1 MSAIHRQEAIRAA
14 AGGPLS
20 AGLLLRTLLVC
31 ALLPLAAAQA
41 ASGNEAPL
49 KIGGRTIHVFRAPV
63 GMFTPEERMTA
74 ARDRIEQVLGQPGEG
89 WTSVK
94 PAEQGFEV
102 AIDGK
107 PMFLVV
113 PGDARK
119 SAGETSEG
127 QANAASRVLQKV
139 WSEASERRDPRANVE
154 GMVKVALATAL
165 LIFASSLALAGSA
178 ALRKALYRR
187 LVARLGAAPGA
198 PGAGRLVQVLPS
210 LLSPL
215 IFLGTWVI
223 GLFVIFLY
231 LTYSLNQ
238 FVLTRPA
245 GESLSHS
252 IRNLAIDGL
261 AAFADAVP
269 GTFIAAFIFLL
280 GWIATR
286 ISAGLFD
293 SVRVGPEESPFVNV
307 HTAPAT
313 RRIVNAALWLFA
325 LAMAYPYLPGSH
337 TEAFKGLSVM
347 VGVIFSIGAAGVVG
361 QIASGMMI
369 VYTYALRVGEYVRIA
384 EYEGT
389 VVEIGLF
396 VTLLRTGLGEE
407 VSLPNTFVLANVTRN
422 YSRAGKDG
430 DYVLD
435 AAVTIGYDTPWRQ
448 VHALLAEAAK
458 AVPEI
463 RAEPAPYVVQ
473 TALSDFYVAY
483 RLVAHV
489 DARQPAT
496 RARVASDLHAAIQDA
511 FNRHG
516 VQIMS
521 PHYHGDPAAP
531 KIVPAGTFN
540 LRGDR

>member
-1 MSAIHRQEAIRAA
+1 MAP
-14 AGGPLS
+14 GT
-20 AGLLLRTLLVC
+20 LLRTLAL
-31 ALLPLAAAQA
+31 ALLTCGAAAA
-41 ASGNEAPL
+41 AAVDEGADAPL
-49 KIGGRTIHVFRAPV
+49 VVGHRTIHVFRAPV
-63 GMFTPEERMTA
+63 GMFTAQERVRA
-74 ARDRIEQVLGQPGEG
+74 ARARIEQVLDAPGEG

-94 PAEQGFEV
+94 PVEQGFEV

-107 PMFLVV
+107 PVFLVV

-119 SAGETSEG
+119 SAGETPEG
-127 QANAASRVLQKV
+127 LANAASRVLNKV
-139 WSEASERRDPRANVE
+139 WSEARERRDPRANVE
-154 GMVKVALATAL
+154 GIVKVALATGL
-165 LIFASSLALAGSA
+165 LILATALAVAGSA
-178 ALRKALYRR
+178 MLRKALLRR
-187 LVARLGAAPGA
+187 MAARLRAVPGA
-198 PGAGRLVQVLPS
+198 PAAGRLAQVLPP
-210 LLSPL
+210 LLSRL
-215 IFLGTWVI
+215 IFLGTWVV

-231 LTYSLNQ
+231 LTYSLSQ

-245 GESLSHS
+245 GETLSHS
-252 IRNLAIDGL
+252 IRELVVGGL
-261 AAFADAVP
+261 GAFADAVP
-269 GTFIAAFIFLL
+269 GMFFAAFIFVLA
-280 GWIATR
+280 WIATR
-286 ISAGLFD
+286 VSAELFA
-293 SVRVGPEESPFVNV
+293 SVRSSPEESPFVNK
-307 HTAPAT
+307 HTALAT

-325 LAMAYPYLPGSH
+325 LAMAYPYLPGAH

-407 VSLPNTFVLANVTRN
+407 ISLPNTFVLANVTRN
-422 YSRAGKDG
+422 YSRAGEGG

-448 VHALLAEAAK
+448 VHALLVEAAK

-483 RLVAHV
+483 RMVVHV
-489 DARQPAT
+489 DATRPAT
-496 RARVASDLHAAIQDA
+496 RARVTSDLHAAIQDA

-531 KIVPAGTFN
+531 KIVPAETFN
-540 LRGDR
+540 VKGDR